1 MSVSPKSRLIL
12 AILSF
17 PLLLGIYG
25 LNRFYLRDY
34 WWGLSRFGA
43 GVFVVY
49 EIGWN
54 DNLVNGK
61 FASIESDIV
70 LGLYTILIIWSF
82 VDFILAVAG
91 RTKDANG
98 QLITRWW

>member
-1 MSVSPKSRLIL
+1 ML
-12 AILSF
+12 ALLSF

-25 LNRFYLRDY
+25 LHRVYLRDY
-34 WWGLSRFGA
+34 WWGLSRLGA
-43 GVFVVY
+43 GVFVAY

-61 FASIESDIV
+61 GASIAIVLV
-70 LGLYTILIIWSF
+70 LGLYAILIIWSF

-91 RTKDANG
+91 MTKDANG
-98 QLITRWW
+98 LLIRRWW